1 MWNFIQEQAFKFSLG
16 VQWAK
21 ISWETRRGA
30 SSGKGNDLSKGKKLG
45 IWWFQAKKRSI
56 RLYAKAH
63 RKCQLH
69 IHRTKLIYISS
80 PS

>member
-1 MWNFIQEQAFKFSLG
+1 MGDQEGRL
-16 VQWAK
+16 
-21 ISWETRRGA
+21 IS
-30 SSGKGNDLSKGKKLG
+30 KGNDLSKGKKLG
-45 IWWFQAKKRSI
+45 IWWFQARKRST

-69 IHRTKLIYISS
+69 IYRKKLIYISS